1 MLGSNLMMAP
11 ILQEGQI
18 NRDVY
23 FPKGNWTHYF
33 TNQNY
38 DFSAKGDWVKKMSAE
53 LGQPLVF
60 VKSD

>member
-53 LGQPLVF
+53 LG
-60 VKSD
+60 